1 MIYQSISLLLLG
13 ILGIRPGTASVNYP
27 AIPNDETTP
36 VQQRIAVKGPDK
48 ISIGWNTY
56 SKLDKA
62 CVHYGLSHSNLDKKE
77 CSSEDPVTYGTSRTY
92 FNAVVLKD
100 LKPTTKYYCKPR
112 DPDRYYVTF

>member
-1 MIYQSISLLLLG
+1 MIYHSIKLLLLG
-13 ILGIRPGTASVNYP
+13 ILGIQPGIASVNYP

-36 VQQRIAVKGPDK
+36 VQQRIAVKGPDE

-56 SKLDKA
+56 TKLDQV
-62 CVHYGLSHSNLDKKE
+62 CVHYGLSKSNLNHKK

-100 LKPTTKYYCKPR
+100 LKPATKYYCEP
-112 DPDRYYVTF
+112 